1 MRQQTAARTAYL
13 PATTCPCSAP
23 CSLAHTAFR
32 LPLCS
37 DWNISEALSGLN
49 TAIVLSGLMTALDVF
64 AWLRSENKSVRP
76 LGGTRLF
83 VAGTV
88 SFVML
93 LSLRAYL
100 TEARMRDFWARG

>member
-1 MRQQTAARTAYL
+1 M
-13 PATTCPCSAP
+13 
-23 CSLAHTAFR
+23 
-32 LPLCS
+32 
-37 DWNISEALSGLN
+37 N